1 MSYLGNQPA
10 ANFASVTKDT
20 FSGNATATTFTLSK
34 TATTNGV
41 AVFVENVRQVP
52 TTAYTVSGTTLDFGS
67 GNAPPTG
74 TNNIYVLHH
83 NAVASTA
90 THPSGQNLLAVD
102 GTFSGDATI
111 GDDLTFNSDG
121 AVLSFGADADVTLT
135 HVADQGLTLKSTAT
149 DGASGLGPILNLS
162 TGDTDIAAANQLG
175 TINFQAP
182 DEATGTDAQLVVA
195 SITAIAQEAFAADAN
210 GTSLL
215 LRTSDSGTN
224 DATHLELTNSGF
236 TKCRK
241 DNDTDY
247 STNQTQ
253 NNVVL
258 NLRNETSGASNCVG
272 LSFSTESN
280 GEQYITAVQNTGNS
294 ASDLAFGARNGGS
307 RAETMRMTA
316 AGKLQ
321 IGSTN
326 TAGRLN
332 INFDHSGGEVGI
344 DLIPNATTATMLQFK
359 NSGGTAAGSITTG
372 GSSTAFNTSSDYRL
386 KENVNYDWDATSRLK
401 QLKPA
406 RFNFKADADTTVDG
420 FLAHEVSNIVPESI
434 SGTKDETRDL
444 GTIKDKDGNVVE
456 ENVLETKTKK
466 DEEQTW
472 TKTKTEDVYQ
482 GIDQSKLVPLLVKT
496 IQELEA
502 RVAKLEE
509 A

>member
-195 SITAIAQEAFAADAN
+195 SITAIAQEDFAADAN

-224 DATHLELTNSGF
+224 DGGYLEIKNTGLV
-236 TKCRK
+236 KIRK
-241 DNDTDY
+241 DSDTDY
-247 STNQTQ
+247 DANQTQ

-258 NLRNETSGASNCVG
+258 NLNNATSGASNCVG
-272 LSFSTESN
+272 MSFTTESN
-280 GEQYITAVQNTGNS
+280 GEQYITAEQNDSNS
-294 ASDLAFGARNGGS
+294 GSDLAFGSRDSGS
-307 RAETMRMTA
+307 RSERMRLKGSNGLLYIPA
-316 AGKLQ
+316 AY
-321 IGSTN
+321 SVT
-326 TAGRLN
+326 
-332 INFDHSGGEVGI
+332 
-344 DLIPNATTATMLQFK
+344 
-359 NSGGTAAGSITTG
+359 
-372 GSSTAFNTSSDYRL
+372 TSSAANMYVQSDGAFYRSTSS
-386 KENVNYDWDATSRLK
+386 KRYKNTIEDATHGLADLLK
-401 QLKPA
+401 LRSVTYKGNNDGDFIFGGLIAEEVHDAGLTEFVQYNDDDEPDALSYG
-406 RFNFKADADTTVDG
+406 NMVSLCIKA
-420 FLAHEVSNIVPESI
+420 
-434 SGTKDETRDL
+434 
-444 GTIKDKDGNVVE
+444 
-456 ENVLETKTKK
+456 
-466 DEEQTW
+466 
-472 TKTKTEDVYQ
+472 
-482 GIDQSKLVPLLVKT
+482 
-496 IQELEA
+496 IQEQQEQIKTLEA
-502 RVAKLEE
+502 KVKALES